1 MNTGEIID
9 TTNLILK
16 PGNNNMDN
24 EPFIKMLRDDG
35 RLDAP
40 NGQYGKCLLSCMHI
54 HKL

>member
-35 RLDAP
+35 SFT
-40 NGQYGKCLLSCMHI
+40 YLL
-54 HKL
+54 LTYLGLVPLR